1 MNSILLCTALAAW
14 SLGGGQLSSPGARMQ
29 VRLAQGPAGHVSP
42 IYPGYAGAWQ
52 GGLLLSSPRPL
63 SSTPKAPAPRPGLCT
78 GPRFGADG
86 RPLSTAWGSRAYVS
100 PSRCAPKTQGE
111 P

>member
-14 SLGGGQLSSPGARMQ
+14 SLGGGQLSSPVARMQ
-29 VRLAQGPAGHVSP
+29 VRLSQGPAGHVSP
-42 IYPGYAGAWQ
+42 SYPAYAGAWQ
-52 GGLLLSSPRPL
+52 GGLLLASPRPL
-63 SSTPKAPAPRPGLCT
+63 SASPKAHVTRHGLCA
-78 GPRFGADG
+78 GHKFGADG

-100 PSRCAPKTQGE
+100 PSRCTPITQGE